1 MADMEDSGFEIV
13 DNEKMRLS
21 RHSLERLKA
30 LAPTFPERSS
40 QRLACVELIAAR
52 EQALALTAIRTA
64 SRRASLALTVG
75 VLAILLPL
83 VYIGGWFLFRSM
95 QPVPE
100 PVRKRAPVVARPL
113 PTSTPSPSP
122 EEEEPQKTPEP
133 LPALL
138 GEPPPSP
145 RPG

>member
-1 MADMEDSGFEIV
+1 
-13 DNEKMRLS
+13 
-21 RHSLERLKA
+21 
-30 LAPTFPERSS
+30 
-40 QRLACVELIAAR
+40 VELIAAR
-52 EQALALTAIRTA
+52 EQALALTTIRTA

-75 VLAILLPL
+75 VIAILLPL

-122 EEEEPQKTPEP
+122 EEEPQKTPEP